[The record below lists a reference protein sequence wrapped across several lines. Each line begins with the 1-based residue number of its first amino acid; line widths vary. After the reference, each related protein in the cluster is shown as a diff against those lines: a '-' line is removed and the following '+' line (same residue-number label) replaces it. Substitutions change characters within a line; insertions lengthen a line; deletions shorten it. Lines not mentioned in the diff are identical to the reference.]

1 MPGEI
6 SVKQNRLEELAHTL
20 EAEGTY
26 KVLRR
31 IAPIPL
37 NRHLPHD
44 QTRLGIF
51 LDLETTGLDPQHD
64 EIIEFGMVPFAY
76 TLNGTILGTLPTF
89 SRLREPNQPIP
100 PDITTLT
107 GITQEMVAGKT
118 VSPDDVAQFTAQA
131 SLIVAHNARFDRLF
145 AENFWD
151 GFSKL
156 PWACSME
163 DVPWQAEGFEG
174 RSLGYLAMQAGWFF
188 DGHRAT
194 DDCLAGVTLLNT
206 RLPKTQAPALSAL
219 LREARKPRWQIWA
232 ENAPFEYKDKLK
244 ARGYRWNDGSNSHPK
259 AWFTEVP
266 LEQKDEEL
274 HFLKTAIGLDAAAI
288 PTREIT
294 AWDRFS
300 ARA

>member
-1 MPGEI
+1 M
-6 SVKQNRLEELAHTL
+6 KQNRLEELAHTL

-37 NRHLPHD
+37 NGHLPHD

-194 DDCLAGVTLLNT
+194 DDCLAGVTLLHT
-206 RLPKTQAPALSAL
+206 RPPHTQAPAISAL
-219 LREARKPRWQIWA
+219 LPEARQPRSPLCAQ
-232 ENAPFEYKDKLK
+232 NPPFEYN
-244 ARGYRWNDGSNSHPK
+244 AQPTVRGPPSNDGTTTHTEPRV
-259 AWFTEVP
+259 TEVP

-274 HFLKTAIGLDAAAI
+274 HFLKTAIGLDAATI